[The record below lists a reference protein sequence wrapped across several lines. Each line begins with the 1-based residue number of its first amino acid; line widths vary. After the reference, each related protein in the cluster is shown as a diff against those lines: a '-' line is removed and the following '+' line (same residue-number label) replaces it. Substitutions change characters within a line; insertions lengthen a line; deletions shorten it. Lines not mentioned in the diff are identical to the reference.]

1 MLNPK
6 RQVLKEV
13 KMCPED
19 VQGVG
24 ELTDEH
30 RKRFLDA
37 VGEAGKRGWE
47 MGDVGVKKKKAK
59 TSDE

>member
-1 MLNPK
+1 M
-6 RQVLKEV
+6 LKEV
-13 KMCPED
+13 KMGPED

-24 ELTDEH
+24 DLSDEH

-47 MGDVGVKKKKAK
+47 RGDEGAKKKKAK